1 MRILAQQRSQVRNLE
16 TDHVFPCIEPM
27 ELFCSAHSNELYKDA
42 AFPNDLVRQIVS
54 DPTQINDLL
63 LTAVQKDI
71 ALRGY
76 SKPRL
81 ETVATTAA

>member
-1 MRILAQQRSQVRNLE
+1 MKSSS
-16 TDHVFPCIEPM
+16 F
-27 ELFCSAHSNELYKDA
+27 AHSNELYKDA

-54 DPTQINDLL
+54 DPTQINDLF

-76 SKPRL
+76 SKPDL
-81 ETVATTAA
+81 KTVVTTIT